1 MTTAPPRHSL
11 GTALQLLGD
20 RWTLLLLRD
29 AFLLGRRRF
38 SEWSALGISDAVLAS
53 RLADLVA
60 AGVLERRPIK
70 AAHVEYRLTESGLDA
85 FGVLLAMW
93 AWERRWV
100 ESSRLSQP
108 ELVHLTCGAT
118 TTLSLAC
125 GACGQP
131 TTARD
136 TTVEVRS
143 RAQEFVSEAHL
154 RRRRSST
161 SHEPSDAT
169 LLFPE
174 TMAVIGDA
182 PAALIVALALTGV
195 RRFGDFERALEVSPS
210 LLTDRLRRLVRRGVL
225 DRRSPRGGGHAEYR
239 LTSKGLDLFP
249 VTMHLVAWAER
260 WFGDADD
267 PALVVT
273 HTPCGQRF
281 APRLACDRCGELI
294 SRTGVRWQRPGG
306 S

>member
-1 MTTAPPRHSL
+1 MTSASPRGSL

-29 AFLLGRRRF
+29 AFLLRRRRF
-38 SEWSALGISDAVLAS
+38 SEWSGLGISDAVLAS

-60 AGVLERRPIK
+60 AGVFERRAVT

-85 FGVLLAMW
+85 SGVLLAMW

-100 ESSRLSQP
+100 EVSRLSQP
-108 ELVHLTCGAT
+108 ALVHLACGAAT
-118 TTLSLAC
+118 TISLAC
-125 GACGQP
+125 GVCSRP

-136 TTVEVRS
+136 TSVEVRAP
-143 RAQEFVSEAHL
+143 AQQFVSEAHL
-154 RRRRSST
+154 RRRRSSK
-161 SHEPSDAT
+161 SHEPSDPS
-169 LLFPE
+169 LMFPE

-182 PAALIVALALTGV
+182 PAALVVALALSGV
-195 RRFGDFERALEVSPS
+195 RRFGDFERVLGVSPS
-210 LLTDRLRRLVRRGVL
+210 LLTDRLQRLVRRGVL

-239 LTSKGLDLFP
+239 LTGKGLDLFP

-260 WFGDADD
+260 WFGDPDD

-273 HTPCGQRF
+273 HTVCGKRF
-281 APRLACDRCGELI
+281 EPRLACDRCGQLI
-294 SRTGVRWQRPGG
+294 TRTAVRWQ
-306 S
+306 